1 MILKFCA
8 PVAFMLLIIQIQPRL
23 KKYVYGYI
31 NLYIYIYIY
40 TQKYYFE
47 NSLIEVKMIAI
58 MKRVVHLWGFKKA

>member
-1 MILKFCA
+1 MGIL
-8 PVAFMLLIIQIQPRL
+8 I
-23 KKYVYGYI
+23 YI
-31 NLYIYIYIY
+31 YIYIYIY

>member
-1 MILKFCA
+1 MILKLCA
-8 PVAFMLLIIQIQPRL
+8 AVAFMLLIIQIQPRL

-31 NLYIYIYIY
+31 NLYIYIYI
-40 TQKYYFE
+40 QKYYFE

>member
-1 MILKFCA
+1 MILKLCA

-31 NLYIYIYIY
+31 NLYIYIYI
-40 TQKYYFE
+40 QKYYFE